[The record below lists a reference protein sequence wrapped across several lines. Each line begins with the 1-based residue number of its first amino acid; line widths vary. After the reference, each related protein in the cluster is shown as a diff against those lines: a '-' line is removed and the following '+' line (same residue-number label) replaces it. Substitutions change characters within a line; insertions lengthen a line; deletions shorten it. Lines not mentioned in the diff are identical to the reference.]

1 MTDIFKKKI
10 IYFFI
15 GFSILLMITNVIID
29 FVNTAEAE
37 EKKYEIQSA
46 KIDEKFSETLN
57 EFGLENEWISVK
69 KINNKSFDSLKK
81 VFYIKVPTDL
91 NIPLFLKEL
100 ESKFT
105 ELPVNIISEERK
117 DNGNSTIRISSNE
130 HLKFQA
136 YLNYDNS
143 ITREKFKFA
152 LLIDNFHDL
161 SSAEI
166 DQLFQNQFSFGVG
179 LIPSDLGLELIQK
192 INQFKKENYFII
204 NDEVSDSKYELD
216 PSLSKTRLKSSIIS
230 IVSDYSSSIFC
241 MIDKSSELY
250 SSTSYNFIRD
260 ELLKRKI
267 RLHSYENFIDLRN
280 KEGNDLK
287 SLFKFY
293 CEDQESKVK
302 IFLVNYNGLKEL
314 LDLIKEFQK
323 KGNKLVNPSELIFP
337 ENNLL

>member
-15 GFSILLMITNVIID
+15 GFSILLMVTNVIID
-29 FVNTAEAE
+29 FVNTVEEE
-37 EKKYEIQSA
+37 EKKYEISID
-46 KIDEKFSETLN
+46 KIDEQFSETLSD
-57 EFGLENEWISVK
+57 FGIANDWISVK
-69 KINNKSFDSLKK
+69 KINNKSYDSLKK
-81 VFYIKVPTDL
+81 VFYLKIPTDL
-91 NIPLFLKEL
+91 SIPIFLKEL
-100 ESKFT
+100 ESKFIGQ
-105 ELPVNIISEERK
+105 PVSIISEERK
-117 DNGNSTIRISSNE
+117 DNGNSTIRISSND

-136 YLNYDNS
+136 FLNYDNS
-143 ITREKFKFA
+143 ITRENFKFA
-152 LLIDNFHDL
+152 FLVDDFQDL
-161 SSAEI
+161 SSTKM
-166 DQLFQNQFSFGVG
+166 DQLFQNQFNFGVG
-179 LIPSDLGLELIQK
+179 LIPSNVSIELIKK
-192 INQFKKENYFII
+192 ISQFKKENYFII

-267 RLHSYENFIDLRN
+267 RLHSYENFIDLRS

-293 CEDQESKVK
+293 CEDKETKTK
-302 IFLVNYNGLKEL
+302 IFLVNFNGLNEL
-314 LDLIKEFQK
+314 HSLIKQFQK
-323 KGNKLVNPSELIFP
+323 KGNKLINPSELIFS
-337 ENNLL
+337 E